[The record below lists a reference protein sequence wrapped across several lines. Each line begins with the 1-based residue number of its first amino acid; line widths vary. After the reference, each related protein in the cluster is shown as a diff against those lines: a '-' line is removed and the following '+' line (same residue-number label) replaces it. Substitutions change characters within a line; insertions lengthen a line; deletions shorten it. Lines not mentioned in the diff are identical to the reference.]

1 MERGSTTSRSSRKE
15 NKEPMKEPSGQAQLR
30 SPLQPTNGHRGKI
43 GMAKTVKSLPTERKT
58 ASDVDGPS
66 LVTWYVILCL
76 HRTMTVECGKLCITS
91 LYSAAMPV
99 SS

>member
-1 MERGSTTSRSSRKE
+1 MERGSRSSRKE

-30 SPLQPTNGHRGKI
+30 SPLQPANGHRGKI

-58 ASDVDGPS
+58 ASDIDRPS
-66 LVTWYVILCL
+66 LVTWYVLLCL
-76 HRTMTVECGKLCITS
+76 HRTMKVECGKIKLCITS